1 VKPLLVEGEVPV
13 TQVLLRCRRLVERD
27 EEQIELLAVCEF
39 DPSVIVAK
47 VPFPGTMI
55 EGCAQLDAE
64 IPCVQRNLDSIK
76 LAQTSSVPRRNHRA
90 AAREVGQAEKS
101 NRSMRVTSL

>member
-1 VKPLLVEGEVPV
+1 MPPSLRCLACGPGLRLPVKPLLVEGEVPV
-13 TQVLLRCRRLVERD
+13 TQVLLRRRRLVERD

-64 IPCVQRNLDSIK
+64 IPCVQRQRDFGGEG
-76 LAQTSSVPRRNHRA
+76 VWRR
-90 AAREVGQAEKS
+90 
-101 NRSMRVTSL
+101 